1 MSCFFCKGEMKN
13 GVTNHV
19 VNLDTCIIIIII
31 KNMPCNEC
39 VQCGETFYGDKV
51 AMTLERIINDV
62 KLIVSDVAIFEYTKL
77 AS

>member
-19 VNLDTCIIIIII
+19 VNLDTCIIII
-31 KNMPCNEC
+31 KNVPCNEC
-39 VQCGETFYGDKV
+39 AQCGDKV